1 MKIIVNGEPHETE
14 GATLDALLVEL
25 GKGEAKVATS
35 VNEAFVPKNMR
46 SGTLLSDGDRVE
58 IVAPRQ
64 GG

>member
-1 MKIIVNGEPHETE
+1 MKIIVNGETLEI
-14 GATLDALLVEL
+14 GASTLAALLEDL

-35 VNEAFVPKNMR
+35 VNEAFVPKHQR
-46 SGTLLSDGDRVE
+46 TDHSLHEGDRVE

>member
-1 MKIIVNGEPHETE
+1 MKIIVNGEAFET
-14 GATLDALLVEL
+14 GALTLAALLDAL

-35 VNEAFVPKNMR
+35 LNETFVPKHQR
-46 SGTLLSDGDRVE
+46 AEHTLREGDRVE

>member
-1 MKIIVNGEPHETE
+1 MKIIVNGEAMETASPTL
-14 GATLDALLVEL
+14 ATLLTEL

-35 VNEAFVPKNMR
+35 LNESFVPKALRDTQALN
-46 SGTLLSDGDRVE
+46 DGDRVE

>member
-1 MKIIVNGEPHETE
+1 MKINVNGEAIESVA
-14 GATLDALLVEL
+14 ATLSALLDDL

-35 VNEAFVPKNMR
+35 VNEAFVSKQQR
-46 SGTLLSDGDRVE
+46 AGHSLQDGDRVE

>member
-1 MKIIVNGEPHETE
+1 MKIIVNGEALETRTP
-14 GATLDALLVEL
+14 TLAALLDEL

-35 VNEAFVPKNMR
+35 VNEVFVPKHQR
-46 SGTLLSDGDRVE
+46 ADHTLQDGDRVE